1 MRGIRQFATL
11 VLGLALVAG
20 LASAQFGIGK
30 KKGPEKVRED
40 QVKKADKAAK
50 QYDKLKEFSE
60 NLYASDLDF
69 REDVDKH
76 YDQVQQQHSQEAFEN
91 NIAPPARPTVVHD
104 GDRLRLQTGL
114 YDNKLVGDY
123 DNRIGEE
130 LGAEDFEKLFGFR
143 LVAHPVPFANTLS
156 TGTIYISTGLI
167 SMLDNEAQ
175 LAYVLSHEM
184 GHVYRDHWKLK
195 SLMEVGEEEF
205 NKKQEKKRRLIGL
218 GVGLAAAGIAG
229 GITKSGDS
237 AAWAGV
243 LGGTAAYGLAH
254 ILMQGMNLDWDKVQ
268 EDEADKIAFKAAL
281 NRNYDVQ
288 EVPKLYMAIQ
298 NQVHHDQRV
307 GLGFM
312 GSRRRL
318 EERIANVNDLLTSDS
333 NDESDQ
339 HVRHGKLMG
348 SSPEFSLVMSALKRD
363 NGILAFY

>member
-30 KKGPEKVRED
+30 KKDPEKERGD
-40 QVKKADKAAK
+40 QLKKAEKAAT
-50 QYDKLKEFSE
+50 QYNKLKEFSE
-60 NLYASDLDF
+60 NLYASDPDF

-76 YDQVQQQHSQEAFEN
+76 YDQVQQQHSQEALEN

-114 YDNKLVGDY
+114 YENKVVANY
-123 DNRIGEE
+123 VNRIGQQ
-130 LGAEDFEKLFGFR
+130 LVPEDSEKLFAFR

-184 GHVYRDHWKLK
+184 GHVYKDHWKLK

-229 GITKSGDS
+229 GITRNGND
-237 AAWAGV
+237 AALAGV
-243 LGGTAAYGLAH
+243 LGAGAAYGLAH
-254 ILMQGMNLDWDKVQ
+254 VFVQGMNLDWDKVQ
-268 EDEADKIAFKAAL
+268 EDEADRVAFKATL

-288 EVPKLYMAIQ
+288 ELPKFYMP
-298 NQVHHDQRV
+298 
-307 GLGFM
+307 F
-312 GSRRRL
+312 
-318 EERIANVNDLLTSDS
+318 
-333 NDESDQ
+333 
-339 HVRHGKLMG
+339 
-348 SSPEFSLVMSALKRD
+348 
-363 NGILAFY
+363 